1 MTVGAVDDQGTTQR
15 GDDTI
20 ASWSSV
26 GTTQDGFA
34 KPDIAAPGAHI
45 VSTLAPGS
53 DFEALCPQCIVDGSY
68 LQIGGTSMAAPV
80 VAGVA
85 ALIAQ
90 AHPDWT
96 PDQIKS
102 TLIETARNLDGGVDE
117 VNAAAALA
125 VTEPLVR
132 RERRDHP
139 ERPARRQRQHR
150 LGPVELGPLEL
161 GPDRG
166 SAGRRLGELELR
178 VHLPGLER
186 RGNGIT
192 PFELG
197 QRDLA
202 REVELTRVSWGGG
215 RREAPATVTHGF
227 VVDSVNVS
235 VLAYTPVRRASVLL
249 TGWRN

>member
-1 MTVGAVDDQGTTQR
+1 
-15 GDDTI
+15 
-20 ASWSSV
+20 
-26 GTTQDGFA
+26 
-34 KPDIAAPGAHI
+34 
-45 VSTLAPGS
+45 
-53 DFEALCPQCIVDGSY
+53 
-68 LQIGGTSMAAPV
+68 MAAPV

-102 TLIETARNLDGGVDE
+102 TLIATGRDVSDGGIDE
-117 VNAAAALA
+117 VNAAAAMA
-125 VTEPLVR
+125 VTEPSSGANAGITPNDLL
-132 RERRDHP
+132 DASGNIDWAP
-139 ERPARRQRQHR
+139 
-150 LGPVELGPLEL
+150 LELGPLEL

-186 RGNGIT
+186 RGNGIA
-192 PFELG
+192 PLELG

-215 RREAPATVTHGF
+215 RR
-227 VVDSVNVS
+227 
-235 VLAYTPVRRASVLL
+235 RASVPLSH
-249 TGWRN
+249 WRN